1 MANISA
7 HGWRLKTLRH
17 IQVMNTRLSLQV
29 GTRARTR
36 RTLRTLIQARMLLT
50 HNRLGTLR
58 EQTTR
63 QNRGCLTRSNRHRQ
77 TVNIRARILRIRRRH
92 QTPRRGTRHSVT
104 VHRRGAVVGHL
115 HHRINIIRQI
125 AANRRQQRQRLRLH
139 MVRNVQTLL
148 MQNLAGLL
156 PRNRRNMMRHRTS
169 HVQKMCM
176 GRAPACELKKRYRMR
191 CPEP

>member
-1 MANISA
+1 M
-7 HGWRLKTLRH
+7 
-17 IQVMNTRLSLQV
+17 
-29 GTRARTR
+29 GTHARTR
-36 RTLRTLIQARMLLT
+36 RTLRTLIQAGMLLT

-63 QNRGCLTRSNRHRQ
+63 QNRSRLTRNNRHRQ

-92 QTPRRGTRHSVT
+92 QTPRRRTRHSVT
-104 VHRRGAVVGHL
+104 VHRGRAVMGHR

-125 AANRRQQRQRLRLH
+125 VANRRQQGQRLCLH
-139 MVRNVQTLL
+139 MMRNVQALL

-156 PRNRRNMMRHRTS
+156 PRNRRNMVPRKSVCGTRNS
-169 HVQKMCM
+169 ARAQKC
-176 GRAPACELKKRYRMR
+176 YRMR